1 MQFSKWTMGAGM
13 LLGTLLPVNAEAQ
26 VVKSERLLSFE
37 GPQVPAFISGTGS
50 RLGISGEHYKDGL
63 HSLSWTFDPGAVL
76 SVKKDLKFEKKDPTG
91 KIRIFPLSSYGCIM
105 RRLKTKKSGLNF

>member
-1 MQFSKWTMGAGM
+1 MPCFGERGLPLYNAKDIDNLKEINMMQFSKWTMGAGM

-37 GPQVPAFISGTGS
+37 EPQVPAFISGTGS
-50 RLGISGEHYKDGL
+50 RLGISREHYKDGL

-76 SVKKDLKFEKKDPTG
+76 SVKKD
-91 KIRIFPLSSYGCIM
+91 
-105 RRLKTKKSGLNF
+105 

>member
-37 GPQVPAFISGTGS
+37 EPQVPALF
-50 RLGISGEHYKDGL
+50 REQL
-63 HSLSWTFDPGAVL
+63 
-76 SVKKDLKFEKKDPTG
+76 PT
-91 KIRIFPLSSYGCIM
+91 RYQWRTL
-105 RRLKTKKSGLNF
+105 

>member
-50 RLGISGEHYKDGL
+50 RLGISG
-63 HSLSWTFDPGAVL
+63 
-76 SVKKDLKFEKKDPTG
+76 
-91 KIRIFPLSSYGCIM
+91 
-105 RRLKTKKSGLNF
+105 

>member
-37 GPQVPAFISGTGS
+37 GPQVPDFI
-50 RLGISGEHYKDGL
+50 
-63 HSLSWTFDPGAVL
+63 
-76 SVKKDLKFEKKDPTG
+76 
-91 KIRIFPLSSYGCIM
+91 
-105 RRLKTKKSGLNF
+105 

>member
-37 GPQVPAFISGTGS
+37 EPQVPAFISGTGS
-50 RLGISGEHYKDGL
+50 RL
-63 HSLSWTFDPGAVL
+63 VL
-76 SVKKDLKFEKKDPTG
+76 VENIIKVV
-91 KIRIFPLSSYGCIM
+91 CIV
-105 RRLKTKKSGLNF
+105 